1 MSEDTTPQVTPT
13 TPAEPS
19 EAVANAQAEAKAN
32 SKAEGTPQAAQKLE
46 DQRNDNL
53 ESARKTAQ
61 INHDAGD
68 EAQPEQGQTEL
79 KNDTSKRAKVDTSKS
94 QLDPTGTDPNVSK
107 AENERA
113 ATDGVN
119 VHGGTSVTDEEQ
131 ARRAQAGNND
141 DGELN
146 KETADAAGNPTLGNG
161 EINPPADTD
170 AVHPGGGKAD
180 GSASS
185 ASSDSADKS

>member
-1 MSEDTTPQVTPT
+1 MSEDTTPQVTPA

-32 SKAEGTPQAAQKLE
+32 SKAEGTPQAAKKLE
-46 DQRNDNL
+46 EQRNDNL

-68 EAQPEQGQTEL
+68 EAQPERGQTEL

-131 ARRAQAGNND
+131 ARRAQAGN
-141 DGELN
+141 DGETPT
-146 KETADAAGNPTLGNG
+146 EDAAGNPTLGNG

-170 AVHPGGGKAD
+170 AAHPGGGKAD
-180 GSASS
+180 GSSS
-185 ASSDSADKS
+185 PSSDSADKS